1 MVEEALGSGLAVF
14 HLPLQKHLSPLC
26 STLSPSRLTSVDCI
40 WELCCHLDFFLNFI
54 SRKNRLEVRWREV
67 RLSTLLAV
75 SLWGHIG
82 LGPLLTESHRSYQAT
97 LFEFLAPL
105 CLERQELLNP
115 VLYLHS
121 LWYHLLW
128 FIYSLLV
135 LKITPLIDCLFK

>member
-1 MVEEALGSGLAVF
+1 MS
-14 HLPLQKHLSPLC
+14 LC

-40 WELCCHLDFFLNFI
+40 WELCCHLSFFLNFI
-54 SRKNRLEVRWREV
+54 SRKNRLEVGWREV

-82 LGPLLTESHRSYQAT
+82 LGSLLTESHRPYQAT

-105 CLERQELLNP
+105 CLKRQELLNP

-135 LKITPLIDCLFK
+135 LQITPLIDCLFK